1 MELLLTITLDRW
13 LYLLKNQERMGCN
26 VIIVESDSME
36 PVEAC
41 SGRDVW
47 MTEPAAIYADCVD
60 LVSV

>member
-1 MELLLTITLDRW
+1 MAEFEGMKDGLALE
-13 LYLLKNQERMGCN
+13 ERMGCN